1 MENKRIFL
9 TVVIV
14 VALVAVIAAVAVS
27 VAGARVPSYAVK
39 GRVLDKSE
47 TNKWIEVRVLE
58 QAKGK
63 TKILGDQ
70 VIVRVLSGTTTFNK
84 DNTARA
90 QKSWLTKVVADPT
103 TGDLVSVLGEYK
115 SSDGTIWADKIVNR
129 SR

>member
-14 VALVAVIAAVAVS
+14 VAIVAVIAAVAAS
-27 VAGARVPSYAVK
+27 VAGARVPSYALK
-39 GRVLDKSE
+39 TRVLDKSE
-47 TNKWIEVRVLE
+47 ASKWIEVRVLE

-70 VIVRVLSGTTTFNK
+70 IIVRVLSGTTTFDK
-84 DNTARA
+84 DNKARA
-90 QKSWLTKVVADPT
+90 QKSWLTKVQND
-103 TGDLVSVLGEYK
+103 DLVSVLGEYK
-115 SSDGTIWADKIVNR
+115 SSDGTVWADRLVNR